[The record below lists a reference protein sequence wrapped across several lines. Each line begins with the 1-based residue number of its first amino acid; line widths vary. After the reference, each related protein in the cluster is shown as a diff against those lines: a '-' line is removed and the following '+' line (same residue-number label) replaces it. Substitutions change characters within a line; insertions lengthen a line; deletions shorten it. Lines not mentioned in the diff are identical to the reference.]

1 MENAAEALK
10 MAFAVLMFVLALTL
24 CISSFSQAREAV
36 DSIITIKDRETSY
49 TYVTASKDG
58 TRTVGAETIVPTMYK
73 AYKENFEIHFLDNEG
88 KPLKVYDYVDPYG
101 TTKGMSVIDLEH
113 ENHASAERAIDRLNY
128 ILSGVPNGENDP
140 AEKEVKKESITKQG
154 GSGFYSFLKA
164 NKFKEKMG
172 EYYQEDKEKGDSSS
186 SGDTTE
192 ETTNT
197 DTTTLDVNK
206 TKKRVIIYQLEKE
219 L

>member
-58 TRTVGAETIVPTMYK
+58 TRTVGAETIVPTLYK
-73 AYKENFEIHFLDNEG
+73 AYKENFEVNFLDTHGN
-88 KPLKVYDYVDPYG
+88 KLILYDYVDPYNNK
-101 TTKGMSVIDLEH
+101 TSMSTIDLEK

-128 ILSGVPNGENDP
+128 ILSGVPNGSNDP
-140 AEKEVKKESITKQG
+140 AINEVANITTASG
-154 GSGFYSFLKA
+154 GKGFYSYLEGK
-164 NKFKEKMG
+164 KFKEKMG

-206 TKKRVIIYQLEKE
+206 TKKRVIIYQLED
-219 L
+219 

>member
-58 TRTVGAETIVPTMYK
+58 TRTVGAETIVPTLYK
-73 AYKENFEIHFLDNEG
+73 AYKENFEVHFLDTHGN
-88 KPLKVYDYVDPYG
+88 KLILYDYVDPYNNK
-101 TTKGMSVIDLEH
+101 TSMSIIDLEK

-128 ILSGVPNGENDP
+128 ILSGVPNGSNDP
-140 AEKEVKKESITKQG
+140 AINEVANITTASG
-154 GSGFYSFLKA
+154 GEGFYSYLEGK
-164 NKFKEKMG
+164 KFKEKMG
-172 EYYQEDKEKGDSSS
+172 EYYQEDKEKGDSPS

-206 TKKRVIIYQLEKE
+206 TKKRVIIYQLED
-219 L
+219 

>member
-58 TRTVGAETIVPTMYK
+58 TRTVGAETIVPTLYK
-73 AYKENFEIHFLDNEG
+73 AYKENFEVHFVDAEG
-88 KPLKVYDYVDPYG
+88 NPIILYKYKDPYG
-101 TTKGMSVIDLEH
+101 NKKAMSVIDLEQ
-113 ENHASAERAIDRLNY
+113 ENHASAERAINRLNY
-128 ILSGVPNGENDP
+128 ILRGKFDPELGSGNDP
-140 AEKEVKKESITKQG
+140 AEKEVEEIIDHNGLYNYLKQ
-154 GSGFYSFLKA
+154 
-164 NKFKEKMG
+164 NRFKERMG
-172 EYYQEDKEKGDSSS
+172 EYYQEDR
-186 SGDTTE
+186 
-192 ETTNT
+192 TTNT

-206 TKKRVIIYQLEKE
+206 TKKRVIIYQLED
-219 L
+219 

>member
-73 AYKENFEIHFLDNEG
+73 AYKENFEVHFLDKEG

-101 TTKGMSVIDLEH
+101 TTKGMSVIDLEQ
-113 ENHASAERAIDRLNY
+113 ENHASAERAINRLNY
-128 ILSGVPNGENDP
+128 ILRGDSEPGVNDP
-140 AEKEVKKESITKQG
+140 AINEVANITTASDDK
-154 GSGFYSFLKA
+154 GFYSYLEGK
-164 NKFKEKMG
+164 KFKEKMG

-186 SGDTTE
+186 SGNTTG

-206 TKKRVIIYQLEKE
+206 TKKRVIIYQLED
-219 L
+219 

>member
-49 TYVTASKDG
+49 TYVTASNDG
-58 TRTVGAETIVPTMYK
+58 TRTVGAETIVPTLYK
-73 AYKENFEIHFLDNEG
+73 AYKENFEVHFLKESG
-88 KPLKVYDYVDPYG
+88 EPLIVYNYKDPYG
-101 TTKGMSVIDLEH
+101 TEKEMSVIDLEK
-113 ENHASAERAIDRLNY
+113 ENHASAERAVDRLNY
-128 ILSGVPNGENDP
+128 ILSGVPNGDNDP
-140 AEKEVKKESITKQG
+140 AVNEVASIT
-154 GSGFYSFLKA
+154 SANSSNGFYSFLKA

-172 EYYQEDKEKGDSSS
+172 EYYQEDKEKGNSST
-186 SGDTTE
+186 GGNTTE

-206 TKKRVIIYQLEKE
+206 TKKRVIIYQLE
-219 L
+219 